1 MICLNPFY
9 NEIGFLSALK
19 SLECFSSCLENGS
32 DADTDSRLFLLFE
45 GWVLDILVFIGSI
58 FRANGFAHLLDAMA
72 KRGGE

>member
-9 NEIGFLSALK
+9 KEIGFLTTLK
-19 SLECFSSCLENGS
+19 SFERFSSCLENRT

-45 GWVLDILVFIGSI
+45 GWILDILAFIGSI

-72 KRGGE
+72 KRCGE